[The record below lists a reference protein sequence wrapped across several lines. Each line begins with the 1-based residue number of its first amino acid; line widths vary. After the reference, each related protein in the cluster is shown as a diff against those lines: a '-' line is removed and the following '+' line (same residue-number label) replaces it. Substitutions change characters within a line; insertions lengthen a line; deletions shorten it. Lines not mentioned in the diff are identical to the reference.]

1 MLLRMSYKACEDD
14 SKLVEGCIKRDLSC
28 WSTLIKKY
36 SALIHI
42 SIKNR
47 LKKYGFTLNN
57 QDIEDI
63 KQGFLTSLWKN
74 GKLEGV
80 VNRQNIAVWLA
91 IVAGN
96 TAMAYVRNVHIKE
109 PPSKVSIFEKI
120 GQTELQDLIESDAPS
135 PSEEL
140 SSKELS
146 ERIDDA
152 LEALDDQ
159 ERLVIKLNLIHDKK
173 YEEIADILNMPI
185 GTVSSHVRRARE
197 KLKKYL
203 QQFRRF

>member
-1 MLLRMSYKACEDD
+1 MSYKAYGDD
-14 SKLVEGCIKRDLSC
+14 SRLVEGCINRDLSC
-28 WSTLIKKY
+28 WTVLVNKY
-36 SALIHI
+36 AGLIHV

-47 LKKYGFTLNN
+47 LNKYGFALND

-63 KQGFLTSLWKN
+63 RQGFLASLWKG

-80 VNRQNIAVWLA
+80 VNRKNIAVWLA

-96 TAMAYVRNVHIKE
+96 AGLAYVRKARAKE
-109 PPSKVSIFEKI
+109 PPFKVSLSEKI
-120 GQTELQDLIESDAPS
+120 GQTELQDLIESGSPS

-146 ERIDDA
+146 ERIDYA
-152 LEALDDQ
+152 FEALPVR
-159 ERLVIKLNLIHDKK
+159 ERLVIKLNLIHNKR
-173 YEEIADILNMPI
+173 YEEIAGILNMPI
-185 GTVSSHVRRARE
+185 GTVSSDVKRARE
-197 KLKKYL
+197 KLKKKL

>member
-1 MLLRMSYKACEDD
+1 MLLRMSYKAYGDD
-14 SKLVEGCIKRDLSC
+14 SKLVEGCINRDLLC
-28 WSTLIKKY
+28 WADLVKKY
-36 SALIHI
+36 AGLIHI
-42 SIKNR
+42 SIENR
-47 LKKYGFTLNN
+47 LKKYGFTLSD

-80 VNRQNIAVWLA
+80 VNRQNIAAWLA

-96 TAMAYVRNVHIKE
+96 AAMAYVRNARIKE

-120 GQTELQDLIESDAPS
+120 GQGELQDLIESGSPS
-135 PSEEL
+135 PLEEL

-152 LEALDDQ
+152 FDALDAQ
-159 ERLVIKLNLIHDKK
+159 EKLVIKLNLIHDKK

-185 GTVSSHVRRARE
+185 GTVSSHVKRARE

-203 QQFRRF
+203 KNLQ